1 MYLKWKILHIMI
13 SSTILRLIT
22 NINNHFALSDYLTP
36 VAKSEMDRLW
46 RGGSM
51 KDGPNREKLY

>member
-36 VAKSEMDRLW
+36 VAKSEMDRL
-46 RGGSM
+46 
-51 KDGPNREKLY
+51 